1 MKTSKKVIV
10 FILINAI
17 VLALLTFLLNA
28 PSCTKLLMG
37 DAETGD
43 YDTLIMGQSHAYAG
57 YNPFIISDQLD
68 CETIDIA
75 RPSTSTYNEYYML
88 QEVNKTNKYKTL
100 IFDIDYKICIIKRL
114 VYW

>member
-57 YNPFIISDQLD
+57 YNPFIISEILQGRLHLPIMNII
-68 CETIDIA
+68 CC
-75 RPSTSTYNEYYML
+75 RRSTKLRN
-88 QEVNKTNKYKTL
+88 
-100 IFDIDYKICIIKRL
+100 IKH
-114 VYW
+114 

>member
-57 YNPFIISDQLD
+57 YNPFIISD
-68 CETIDIA
+68 
-75 RPSTSTYNEYYML
+75 
-88 QEVNKTNKYKTL
+88 
-100 IFDIDYKICIIKRL
+100 
-114 VYW
+114 